1 MWVKCHECKGTGFEP
16 NQTTIIKKDGTY
28 KYKKICQRCNIF
40 SIDRIDNF
48 LVGYIHVN
56 DVHAVFEKPDE
67 PEL

>member
-16 NQTTIIKKDGTY
+16 HQTIIINQDGTY
-28 KYKKICQRCNIF
+28 KYKKICKNCNIF

-48 LVGYIHVN
+48 LVGYIYV
-56 DVHAVFEKPDE
+56 DDSHAVFDEPDE